1 VASYLTICATESNF
15 HRTSLRRGPGK
26 ELRSQFFR
34 PVNAEEISR
43 FMWTETIGET
53 LTVCRSFADEFK
65 RYGDDGGLSSTDE
78 TPEVPHAAP
87 SASLSSSQE

>member
-1 VASYLTICATESNF
+1 
-15 HRTSLRRGPGK
+15 
-26 ELRSQFFR
+26 
-34 PVNAEEISR
+34 
-43 FMWTETIGET
+43 MWTETIGET